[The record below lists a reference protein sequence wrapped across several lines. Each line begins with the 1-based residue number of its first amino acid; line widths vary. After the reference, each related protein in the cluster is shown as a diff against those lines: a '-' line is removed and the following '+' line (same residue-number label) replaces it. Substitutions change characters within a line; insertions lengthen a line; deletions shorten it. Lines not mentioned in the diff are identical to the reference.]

1 MNVLFSLF
9 KCHIMQEE
17 GITKLEFER
26 KSLSLKKQ
34 EDENLDLVKID
45 KIRSN
50 VEKLESDLISLRQC
64 ISETTSSILE
74 LIDEELLPQL
84 VALTAGYISQ
94 ISMHYTL
101 TY

>member
-1 MNVLFSLF
+1 M
-9 KCHIMQEE
+9 
-17 GITKLEFER
+17 EFER
-26 KSLSLKKQ
+26 KSSSLKKQ

-45 KIRSN
+45 KIRPN

-84 VALTAGYISQ
+84 VALTAGYIYQ
-94 ISMHYTL
+94 IWMHYIL
-101 TY
+101 N

>member
-1 MNVLFSLF
+1 M
-9 KCHIMQEE
+9 
-17 GITKLEFER
+17 EFER

-84 VALTAGYISQ
+84 VALTAGYISF
-94 ISMHYTL
+94 L
-101 TY
+101 RAVC

>member
-1 MNVLFSLF
+1 ML
-9 KCHIMQEE
+9 
-17 GITKLEFER
+17 
-26 KSLSLKKQ
+26 LKKQ

-50 VEKLESDLISLRQC
+50 VEKLESDLISLQQC

-84 VALTAGYISQ
+84 VALTAGYISNLRLGH
-94 ISMHYTL
+94 ISL
-101 TY
+101 QLNDVLISV